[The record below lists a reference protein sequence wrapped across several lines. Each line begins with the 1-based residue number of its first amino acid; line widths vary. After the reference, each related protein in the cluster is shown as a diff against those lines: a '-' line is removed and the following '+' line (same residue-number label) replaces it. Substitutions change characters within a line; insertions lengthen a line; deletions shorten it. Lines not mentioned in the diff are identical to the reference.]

1 MIQMIDTSLLESR
14 KCYLKSYKNVNI
26 SWNFIPITVKE
37 VSVKL
42 FVLIIL
48 FLKKI
53 VAFYFSL
60 NSGNI
65 GI

>member
-42 FVLIIL
+42 FVLIII
-48 FLKKI
+48 FLKKHS
-53 VAFYFSL
+53 FLFFPE
-60 NSGNI
+60 
-65 GI
+65 